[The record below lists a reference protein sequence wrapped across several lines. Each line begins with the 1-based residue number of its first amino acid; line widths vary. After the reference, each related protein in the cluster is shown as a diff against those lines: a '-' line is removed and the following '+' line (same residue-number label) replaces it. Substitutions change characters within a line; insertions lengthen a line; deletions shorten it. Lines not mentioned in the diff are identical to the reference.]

1 MSNEHVGAFDQ
12 AAAADA
18 IARCT
23 AAVPVLDELLAAHAA
38 IRLTAVE
45 DWSGPYRDGFDQ
57 LFPALQRD
65 LQRARDDIA
74 ALASALATSA
84 EWAAAGQAL
93 RDAERVTRH
102 GPR

>member
-1 MSNEHVGAFDQ
+1 MSIWHDVVFDQ
-12 AAAADA
+12 RAAADA

-23 AAVPVLDELLAAHAA
+23 AAVPILDELLAAHAA

-57 LFPALQRD
+57 LFPAVQRD
-65 LQRARDDIA
+65 LQLVRDDIA
-74 ALASALATSA
+74 ALARALATSA
-84 EWAAAGQAL
+84 ECAAAAQAR
-93 RDAERVTRH
+93 RDAEQVTMR